1 MFIYFLTLIIKI
13 FLITIC
19 RKILFNKLSKLNFF
33 YFGIILGVLLVFID
47 IKLHDFDLDYKIS
60 ILQEK
65 NKKLDEEIN
74 NLTNKN

>member
-1 MFIYFLTLIIKI
+1 MFIYFLILIIKI
-13 FLITIC
+13 FLIEIC

-33 YFGIILGVLLVFID
+33 HFGIILGAFLVFID
-47 IKLHDFDLDYKIS
+47 IKLHDFYLDHKIS

-65 NKKLDEEIN
+65 NKKLDEEIK

>member
-1 MFIYFLTLIIKI
+1 MTDIKI
-13 FLITIC
+13 
-19 RKILFNKLSKLNFF
+19 RDSKGNKLSKLNFF
-33 YFGIILGVLLVFID
+33 YFGVILGVFLVFIK
-47 IKLHDFDLDYKIS
+47 IKLHDFYLDHKIS

>member
-1 MFIYFLTLIIKI
+1 MFIYFLILIIKI
-13 FLITIC
+13 FLIEIC
-19 RKILFNKLSKLNFF
+19 KKILFNKLWKLNFF
-33 YFGIILGVLLVFID
+33 YFGIILGTFFVLID
-47 IKLHDFDLDYKIS
+47 IKLHDCYLDYKIS

>member
-13 FLITIC
+13 FLIAIC

-47 IKLHDFDLDYKIS
+47 IKLHDFYLDYKIS
-60 ILQEK
+60 ILHEK

-74 NLTNKN
+74 NLTN

>member
-1 MFIYFLTLIIKI
+1 MTDTKIKDS
-13 FLITIC
+13 
-19 RKILFNKLSKLNFF
+19 KGNKLSKLDFF
-33 YFGIILGVLLVFID
+33 YLGIILGAFLVFIEK
-47 IKLHDFDLDYKIS
+47 KLHNFYLDHKIS

>member
-13 FLITIC
+13 FLIVIC
-19 RKILFNKLSKLNFF
+19 RKILFNKLSKLDFF
-33 YFGIILGVLLVFID
+33 YFGIILGIFLVFID
-47 IKLHDFDLDYKIS
+47 TKLHDFYLDHKIS

>member
-1 MFIYFLTLIIKI
+1 MTNQTKI
-13 FLITIC
+13 
-19 RKILFNKLSKLNFF
+19 RDSKGNKLSKSNFF
-33 YFGIILGVLLVFID
+33 YLGIILGAFLVFID
-47 IKLHDFDLDYKIS
+47 IKLHDFYLDHKIS